1 MMRKWIELVDEDGNM
16 LTSAVDFVILSDD
29 AMAGD
34 LRDAVKEEYRDSHL
48 AGIAASDL
56 TVFANRTAYDAK
68 QKLPRSSSTVT
79 DFGYDEDNA
88 LIVQGPT
95 ALRLTAQGSDTPF
108 LKKAIEIAN
117 VMLSHD
123 RSFELE
129 TKAEC

>member
-16 LTSAVDFVILSDD
+16 MTAAVDFVILSDD
-29 AMAGD
+29 AVADD
-34 LRDAVKEEYRDSHL
+34 LRDAVKEEFKDSYL

-68 QKLPRSSSTVT
+68 QELPRSSSTVT

-88 LIVQGPT
+88 LIVQEPT
-95 ALRLTAQGSDTPF
+95 ALRLTAQASDAPF

-117 VMLSHD
+117 VI
-123 RSFELE
+123 